1 MESRDALELSESR
14 WSLTLPRSCQLPWL
28 RCRLPDG
35 SRSVVFRLAHT
46 RAFLIGHVTLGLLD
60 RAFEFRREFQFVLDQ
75 IIKPATD
82 LTKLC
87 L

>member
-1 MESRDALELSESR
+1 M
-14 WSLTLPRSCQLPWL
+14 
-28 RCRLPDG
+28 
-35 SRSVVFRLAHT
+35 

-60 RAFEFRREFQFVLDQ
+60 RAFELRREFQFVLDQ

>member
-1 MESRDALELSESR
+1 
-14 WSLTLPRSCQLPWL
+14 
-28 RCRLPDG
+28 
-35 SRSVVFRLAHT
+35 VFRLAHT

-75 IIKPATD
+75 IIKPTTD